1 MLKFNTITKIE
12 DMLKASGDENWKII
26 YLPIQ
31 DGYIIKFNGD
41 SIFMCDAS
49 KRSINND

>member
-12 DMLKASGDENWKII
+12 DMLKTSGDENWEII
-26 YLPIQ
+26 YLPKE

-41 SIFMCDAS
+41 SIFMCDVS